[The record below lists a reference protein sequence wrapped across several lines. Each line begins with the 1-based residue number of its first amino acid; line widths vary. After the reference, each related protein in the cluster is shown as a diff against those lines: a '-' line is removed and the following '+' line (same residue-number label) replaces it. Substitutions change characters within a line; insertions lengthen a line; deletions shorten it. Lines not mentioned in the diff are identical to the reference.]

1 MSKSIPQLTAKTDS
15 EDADL
20 FHIVRSN
27 VDYKQTRESA
37 LGVLRNTEHV
47 DAYNAGTTYD
57 DATVNYA
64 VYNNILWRYINVT
77 PSSGTTPGTDAA
89 KWEAQYGT
97 ILAHKRNED
106 ISLAEGTSDWTTAA
120 DLRANLDTY
129 KSVKVELTAA
139 QVKDLFNTPVS
150 LVPGSAVEAGQALEL
165 ISASLFLDYGTA
177 AFANINIYLA
187 HAAAPQRQ
195 MESGLGVMNATADRF
210 VRFAHTASGG
220 ATQIIAD
227 TALAIGA
234 SAVSATG
241 DSTVTIYAY
250 YRVITL

>member
-20 FHIVRSN
+20 FHMVRSN
-27 VDYKQTRESA
+27 VDYKQTYSTIFDP
-37 LGVLRNTEHV
+37 LRDTEHV

-64 VYNNILWRYINVT
+64 VYNNVLWRYINVT
-77 PSSGTTPGTDAA
+77 PSSGTTPGTDAT
-89 KWEAQYGT
+89 KWTAQFGT

-139 QVKDLFNTPVS
+139 QVKDLFNTPVG
-150 LVPGSAVEAGQALEL
+150 LVTSSMVEPGEAIEI

-177 AFANINIYLA
+177 AFGNINIYIG
-187 HAAAPQRQ
+187 HPSAPQRQ
-195 MESGLGVMNATADRF
+195 MELGLGVMNATSDKF

-227 TALAIGA
+227 NPVAIGA
-234 SAVSATG
+234 SATSATG
-241 DSTVTIYAY
+241 DSAVTIYAY